1 MFIGASPGGTG
12 GGVKVTT
19 FGVIMAAV
27 WGTVRGRRDVTV
39 FRRRLAPDLVNRA
52 FALSILAAIGLIII
66 TGFLLLTERQGLLH
80 TSYEAA
86 SAFGTVGLS
95 MGVPGSPLSLSGFFG
110 AGGKWLV
117 IFLMFMGRVGPLTL
131 AVALAGAA
139 APPRV
144 RYPEGKVLI
153 G

>member
-1 MFIGASPGGTG
+1 MF
-12 GGVKVTT
+12 K
-19 FGVIMAAV
+19 
-27 WGTVRGRRDVTV
+27 
-39 FRRRLAPDLVNRA
+39 RRLPQDLVNRA
-52 FALSILAAIGLIII
+52 FSLAMLAAIGLVLV
-66 TGFLLLTERQGLLH
+66 TGLLLLVEHQALLH
-80 TSYEAA
+80 TSYETT

-110 AGGKWLV
+110 TGGKLL
-117 IFLMFMGRVGPLTL
+117 IMFMMFMGRVGPLTL

>member
-1 MFIGASPGGTG
+1 
-12 GGVKVTT
+12 
-19 FGVIMAAV
+19 
-27 WGTVRGRRDVTV
+27 VRGHRDVNV
-39 FRRRLAPDLVNRA
+39 FRRRLPQDLVNRA
-52 FALSILAAIGLIII
+52 FSLAMLAAIGLVLV
-66 TGFLLLTERQGLLH
+66 TGLLLLAEHQALLH

-95 MGVPGSPLSLSGFFG
+95 MGVSGSPLSLSGFFG
-110 AGGKWLV
+110 AGGKALV